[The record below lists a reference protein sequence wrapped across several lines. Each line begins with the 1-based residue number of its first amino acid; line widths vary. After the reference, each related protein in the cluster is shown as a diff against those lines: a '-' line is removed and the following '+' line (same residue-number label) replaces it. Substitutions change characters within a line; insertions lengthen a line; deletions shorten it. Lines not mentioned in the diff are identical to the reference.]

1 MRKREVEIAR
11 EQHAKNLQ
19 LTIYRRKY
27 EEANACNRRL
37 QMQLAKST
45 TRTKTCCDGQFIA
58 SFYEK
63 FQLFLF
69 LNGGTPFK
77 LKN

>member
-1 MRKREVEIAR
+1 MRKREVELAR

-19 LTIYRRKY
+19 LAVYRRKY

-45 TRTKTCCDGQFIA
+45 TRTKSCCDGQFIV
-58 SFYEK
+58 SSSEK
-63 FQLFLF
+63 F
-69 LNGGTPFK
+69 
-77 LKN
+77 